1 MVIFQIES
9 DVYQGV
15 YVGAIADELDSKGK
29 GKLGN
34 TENSNQIGC
43 SRTQTGRWDVAESWQ
58 IKFTSE
64 KCEVMQFS
72 RKNEEEQDR

>member
-1 MVIFQIES
+1 MS
-9 DVYQGV
+9 GPLLMNWTRR
-15 YVGAIADELDSKGK
+15 ARA
-29 GKLGN
+29 KLGN